1 VALMHEDLK
10 TGGVLLV
17 QNPAVLKDTSLDGE
31 ASELALKVSLQLVCV
46 FD

>member
-1 VALMHEDLK
+1 MHEDLK

-17 QNPAVLKDTSLDGE
+17 QDPAVFEDTSLDGE
-31 ASELALKVSLQLVCV
+31 ASELALKVGLQLVCV